1 MKKLL
6 LCLFPVFPQERRRTA
21 ESSCPNPSRV
31 TGKSHPHS
39 NDPGKLF
46 VVFNPRVKVQTL
58 LPLHMVVYLII
69 CRVSEN
75 RALRNEMKTRQAI
88 GRVPWASLVS
98 EQKQW
103 PVPRGLGTVGGVAL
117 PAEPSAARSPF
128 LPRKHLISGASG
140 PKERRSPC

>member
-1 MKKLL
+1 
-6 LCLFPVFPQERRRTA
+6 
-21 ESSCPNPSRV
+21 
-31 TGKSHPHS
+31 
-39 NDPGKLF
+39 
-46 VVFNPRVKVQTL
+46 
-58 LPLHMVVYLII
+58 MVVYLII

-75 RALRNEMKTRQAI
+75 RALRNAETEMKTRQAT
-88 GRVPWASLVS
+88 GRVPWASLGS

-117 PAEPSAARSPF
+117 PAGHRLMSFPEPSAAWSPF